1 MINIWDKIKRYF
13 VSGLWDVD
21 LNSLSRY
28 RVFIIKFLRLLYV
41 AVREFTE
48 GHITLRAMGL
58 VYTTLLSLVPLLA
71 VSFSVLKRFG
81 VHNQIEP
88 LLSNFLSPLGPK
100 GDEVSAKVI
109 GFVGNI
115 KVGVLGTLG
124 LSMLFYTVISLI
136 QKIESSLNAIWK
148 IKKPRSFA
156 RKFSDYTSIILIG
169 PVLIFSAMGLTAFIM
184 STRVVQGIISV
195 ELFGAAI
202 YLAGKIIPYLLV
214 CAAFTFIYSFVPNI
228 RVKFRSALVG
238 GLFAGILWETAG
250 WAFTSFV
257 VSSTKYTA
265 VYSGFAILIM
275 FLIWLYLSWL
285 ILLVGA
291 EVSFYHQYPQFLTVK
306 KESLLLSNRLKERLA
321 FLVMFLVGD
330 NFYHNRKP
338 WNLDSLLNRLNFP
351 LEPVQDVLTALEVN
365 GFILET
371 GDDPPAFLPAKDVEN
386 IKLRDLLISVR
397 VAEETSSAIE
407 DKFMSNSEIDLIM
420 QKVDSAID
428 DALADETLKSLI
440 VKRSAEVITERKVKY
455 SN

>member
-1 MINIWDKIKRYF
+1 MINIREKIQNFF
-13 VSGLWDVD
+13 VRGLWDVD

-58 VYTTLLSLVPLLA
+58 VYTTLLSIVPLLA
-71 VSFSVLKRFG
+71 VSFSVLKGLG

-88 LLSNFLSPLGPK
+88 LLLNFLSPLGTK
-100 GDEVSAKVI
+100 GEEISTKVI

-136 QKIESSLNAIWK
+136 QKIESALNAIWK
-148 IKKPRSFA
+148 IKKSRSFA
-156 RKFSDYTSIILIG
+156 RRFSDYTSIILIG
-169 PVLIFSAMGLTAFIM
+169 PVLIFSAMGLTASVM
-184 STRVVQGIISV
+184 NTRVLQGIISV

-228 RVKFRSALVG
+228 KVKFRSALAG
-238 GLFAGILWETAG
+238 GLFAGILWETTG
-250 WAFTSFV
+250 WAFASFV

-306 KESLLLSNRLKERLA
+306 KETLLLSNRLKERLA
-321 FLVMFLVGD
+321 ILVMFLIGD
-330 NFYHNRKP
+330 NLYHNRKP
-338 WNLDSLLNRLNFP
+338 WNLDSLLNQLNFP
-351 LEPVQDVLTALEVN
+351 LEPVQDVLTALEDH
-365 GFILET
+365 GFLLQT
-371 GDDPPAFLPAKDVEN
+371 GDDPPAFLPAKDLEN
-386 IKLRDLLISVR
+386 IKLREILSSVR
-397 VAEETSSAIE
+397 IAEEASYAIE
-407 DKFMSNSEIDLIM
+407 DKFMLNSEVDLIM

-428 DALADETLKSLI
+428 DALADKTLKSLI
-440 VKRSAEVITERKVKY
+440 VNRTAE
-455 SN
+455 

>member
-1 MINIWDKIKRYF
+1 MINIRDKIQKFF
-13 VSGLWDVD
+13 VRGLWDVE

-71 VSFSVLKRFG
+71 VSFSVLKGFG

-88 LLSNFLSPLGPK
+88 LLLNFLTPLGPK
-100 GDEVSAKVI
+100 GEEISAKVI

-136 QKIESSLNAIWK
+136 QKIESALNAIWK
-148 IKKPRSFA
+148 IKKTRSFA

-169 PVLIFSAMGLTAFIM
+169 PVLIFSAMGLTASVM
-184 STRVVQGIISV
+184 NTRVLQGIVSV

-228 RVKFRSALVG
+228 KVKFVSALTG
-238 GLFAGILWETAG
+238 GLFAGVLWETTG
-250 WAFTSFV
+250 WGFASFV
-257 VSSTKYTA
+257 VASTKYTA

-291 EVSFYHQYPQFLTVK
+291 EVSFYHQYPQFLTVN
-306 KESLLLSNRLKERLA
+306 KETLLLSNRLKERLA
-321 FLVMFLVGD
+321 ILVMFLIGD
-330 NFYHNRKP
+330 NFYHDKKP

-351 LEPVQDVLTALEVN
+351 LEPVQDVLTTLEDH
-365 GFILET
+365 GFLLET
-371 GDDPPAFLPAKDVEN
+371 GDDPPAFLPAKDLEK
-386 IKLRDLLISVR
+386 IKLRELLSSVR
-397 VAEETSSAIE
+397 IAEETSYAIE
-407 DKFMSNSEIDLIM
+407 DKFMSNTKIDLIM

-428 DALADETLKSLI
+428 DVLADETLKSLI
-440 VKRSAEVITERKVKY
+440 VKRSAEGATERKV
-455 SN
+455 

>member
-1 MINIWDKIKRYF
+1 MINIRKKIQNFF
-13 VSGLWDVD
+13 VRGLWDVD

-58 VYTTLLSLVPLLA
+58 VYTTLLSIVPLLA
-71 VSFSVLKRFG
+71 VSFSVLKGLG

-88 LLSNFLSPLGPK
+88 LLLNFLSPLGPK
-100 GDEVSAKVI
+100 GEEISAKVI

-136 QKIESSLNAIWK
+136 QKIESALNAIWK
-148 IKKPRSFA
+148 IKKSRSFA
-156 RKFSDYTSIILIG
+156 RRFSDYTSIILIG
-169 PVLIFSAMGLTAFIM
+169 PVLIFSAMGLTASVM
-184 STRVVQGIISV
+184 NTRVLQGIISV

-228 RVKFRSALVG
+228 KVKFRSALAG
-238 GLFAGILWETAG
+238 GLFAGILWETTG
-250 WAFTSFV
+250 WAFASFV

-306 KESLLLSNRLKERLA
+306 KETLLLSNRLKERLA
-321 FLVMFLVGD
+321 ILVMFLIGD
-330 NFYHNRKP
+330 NFYHDRKP
-338 WNLDSLLNRLNFP
+338 WNLDSLLNQLNFP
-351 LEPVQDVLTALEVN
+351 LEPVQDVLTALEDH
-365 GFILET
+365 GFLLQT
-371 GDDPPAFLPAKDVEN
+371 GDDPPAFLPAKDLEN
-386 IKLRDLLISVR
+386 IKLRELLSSVR
-397 VAEETSSAIE
+397 IAEEASYAIE
-407 DKFMSNSEIDLIM
+407 GKFMLNSEVDLIM

-428 DALADETLKSLI
+428 DALADKTLKSLI
-440 VKRSAEVITERKVKY
+440 VKRSAEGETERDVE
-455 SN
+455 

>member
-1 MINIWDKIKRYF
+1 MINIREKIQNFF
-13 VSGLWDVD
+13 VRGLWDVD

-58 VYTTLLSLVPLLA
+58 VYTTLLSIVPLLA
-71 VSFSVLKRFG
+71 VSFSVLKGLG

-88 LLSNFLSPLGPK
+88 LLLNFLSPLGTK
-100 GDEVSAKVI
+100 GEEISTKVI

-136 QKIESSLNAIWK
+136 QKIESALNAIWK
-148 IKKPRSFA
+148 IKKSRSFA
-156 RKFSDYTSIILIG
+156 RRFSDYTSIILIG
-169 PVLIFSAMGLTAFIM
+169 PVLIFSAMGLTASVM
-184 STRVVQGIISV
+184 NTRVLQGIISV

-228 RVKFRSALVG
+228 KVKFRSALAG
-238 GLFAGILWETAG
+238 GLFAGILWETTG
-250 WAFTSFV
+250 WAFASFV

-306 KESLLLSNRLKERLA
+306 KETLLLSNRLKERLA
-321 FLVMFLVGD
+321 ILVMFLIGD

-338 WNLDSLLNRLNFP
+338 WNLDSLLNQLYFP
-351 LEPVQDVLTALEVN
+351 LEPVQDVLTALEDH
-365 GFILET
+365 GFLLET
-371 GDDPPAFLPAKDVEN
+371 GDDPPAFLPAKDLEN
-386 IKLRDLLISVR
+386 IKLREILSSVR
-397 VAEETSSAIE
+397 IAEEASYAIE
-407 DKFMSNSEIDLIM
+407 DKFMLNSEVDLIM

-428 DALADETLKSLI
+428 DALADKTLKSLI
-440 VKRSAEVITERKVKY
+440 VNRTAE
-455 SN
+455 

>member
-1 MINIWDKIKRYF
+1 MINIRKKIQNFF
-13 VSGLWDVD
+13 VRGLWDVD

-58 VYTTLLSLVPLLA
+58 VYTTLLSIVPLLA
-71 VSFSVLKRFG
+71 VSFSVLKGLG

-88 LLSNFLSPLGPK
+88 LLLNFLSPLGPK
-100 GDEVSAKVI
+100 GEEISAKVI

-136 QKIESSLNAIWK
+136 QKIESALNAIWK
-148 IKKPRSFA
+148 IKKSRSFA
-156 RKFSDYTSIILIG
+156 RRFSDYTSIILIG
-169 PVLIFSAMGLTAFIM
+169 PVLIFSAMGLTASVM
-184 STRVVQGIISV
+184 NTRVLQGIISV

-228 RVKFRSALVG
+228 KVKFRSALAG
-238 GLFAGILWETAG
+238 GLFAGILWETTG
-250 WAFTSFV
+250 WAFASFV

-306 KESLLLSNRLKERLA
+306 KETLLLSNRLKERLA
-321 FLVMFLVGD
+321 ILVMFLIGD
-330 NFYHNRKP
+330 NFYHDRKP
-338 WNLDSLLNRLNFP
+338 WNLDSLLNQLNFP
-351 LEPVQDVLTALEVN
+351 LEPVQDVLTALEDH
-365 GFILET
+365 GFLLQT
-371 GDDPPAFLPAKDVEN
+371 GDDPPAFLPAKDLEN
-386 IKLRDLLISVR
+386 IKLRELLSSVR
-397 VAEETSSAIE
+397 IAEEASYAIE
-407 DKFMSNSEIDLIM
+407 DKFMLNSEVDLIM

-428 DALADETLKSLI
+428 DALADKTLKSLI
-440 VKRSAEVITERKVKY
+440 VKRSAEGETERDVE
-455 SN
+455 

>member
-1 MINIWDKIKRYF
+1 MINIRKKIQNFF
-13 VSGLWDVD
+13 VRGLWDVD

-58 VYTTLLSLVPLLA
+58 VYTTLLSIVPLLA
-71 VSFSVLKRFG
+71 VSFSVLKGLG

-88 LLSNFLSPLGPK
+88 LLLNFLSPLGPK
-100 GDEVSAKVI
+100 GEEISAKVI

-136 QKIESSLNAIWK
+136 QKIESALNAIWK
-148 IKKPRSFA
+148 IKKSRSFA
-156 RKFSDYTSIILIG
+156 RRFSDYTSIILIG
-169 PVLIFSAMGLTAFIM
+169 PVLIFSAMGLTASVM
-184 STRVVQGIISV
+184 NTRVLQGIISV

-228 RVKFRSALVG
+228 KVKFRSALAG
-238 GLFAGILWETAG
+238 GLFAGILWETTG
-250 WAFTSFV
+250 WAFASFV

-306 KESLLLSNRLKERLA
+306 KETLLLSNRLKERLA
-321 FLVMFLVGD
+321 ILVMFLIGD

-338 WNLDSLLNRLNFP
+338 WNLDSLLNQLNFP
-351 LEPVQDVLTALEVN
+351 LEPVQDVLTALEDH
-365 GFILET
+365 GFLLQT
-371 GDDPPAFLPAKDVEN
+371 GDDPPAFLPAKDLEN
-386 IKLRDLLISVR
+386 IKLRELLSSVR
-397 VAEETSSAIE
+397 IAEEASYAIE
-407 DKFMSNSEIDLIM
+407 DKFMLNSEVDLIM

-428 DALADETLKSLI
+428 DALADKTLKSLI
-440 VKRSAEVITERKVKY
+440 VKRSAEGETERDVE
-455 SN
+455 

>member
-1 MINIWDKIKRYF
+1 MINIREKIQNFF
-13 VSGLWDVD
+13 VRGLWDVD

-71 VSFSVLKRFG
+71 VSFSVLKGFG

-88 LLSNFLSPLGPK
+88 LLSNFLTPLGPK
-100 GDEVSAKVI
+100 GEEISAKVI

-115 KVGVLGTLG
+115 KIGVLGTLG

-136 QKIESSLNAIWK
+136 QKIESALNAIWK
-148 IKKPRSFA
+148 IKKSRSFA
-156 RKFSDYTSIILIG
+156 RRFSDYTSIILIG
-169 PVLIFSAMGLTAFIM
+169 PVLIFSAMGLTASVM
-184 STRVVQGIISV
+184 NTRVLQGIVSV

-202 YLAGKIIPYLLV
+202 YLAGKIVPYLLV

-228 RVKFRSALVG
+228 KVKFRSALAG
-238 GLFAGILWETAG
+238 GLFAGILWETTG
-250 WAFTSFV
+250 WAFASFV

-306 KESLLLSNRLKERLA
+306 KETLLLSNRLKERLA
-321 FLVMFLVGD
+321 ILVMFLIGD

-338 WNLDSLLNRLNFP
+338 WNLDSLLNQLNFP
-351 LEPVQDVLTALEVN
+351 LEPVQDVLTALEN
-365 GFILET
+365 HGFLLET
-371 GDDPPAFLPAKDVEN
+371 GDDPPAFLPAKDLEN
-386 IKLRDLLISVR
+386 IKLRELLSSVR
-397 VAEETSSAIE
+397 IAEESSYAIE
-407 DKFMSNSEIDLIM
+407 DKFMLNSEVDLIM

-428 DALADETLKSLI
+428 DALAEETLKSLI
-440 VKRSAEVITERKVKY
+440 VKRSAEGETERDVE
-455 SN
+455 